1 MLTYNMDVTPESVWK
16 RTTPSEAELAQ
27 PYYCTEAGV
36 FYAQQHFSTART
48 DKESYILFYTLR
60 GAGLIEQGESHVVLG
75 TGQALL
81 LNCRTPQS
89 YCTAPGQS
97 CWHHYWVH
105 LDGAGV
111 VAMEPLLLAG
121 KKLTPVQI
129 TGAKM
134 QELFETILGQME
146 RGNVDSMVQIGLA
159 LHGMLALCARSILAE
174 AETTSTRQVILQ
186 AAETLDNQREES
198 IEGQIRECTAY
209 AEKNGITIVKH
220 YIDRAISAKTDNRPE
235 FQQMIKDS
243 DKKLFDIV
251 LVWKLDRF
259 ARNRYDSAR
268 YKTQL
273 KKNGVKLMSATE
285 IISEGPEGIILE
297 SVLEGYAE
305 YYSADLS
312 EKVIRGMTENALKGK
327 FTGGAI
333 PFGYIINADHRFEID
348 PLTAPFV
355 AETFQRYNDGQ
366 TMREIRDWL
375 NEKGVKNQR
384 GGLMTFNTIQ
394 HMLNN
399 RRYIG
404 ELKYRNVLIPDAI
417 LSIVSAELFNDVQEK
432 MLKNKKAPAR
442 RKAEDDS
449 LLTTKLFCGYCGALM
464 FGESGTSR
472 TGEVHRYYKCA
483 TAKKHKGCK
492 KKTVRKQWLEDLVVN
507 QTMQLVK
514 DDAAMESI
522 IAKVMELQ
530 NKENTNIP
538 LYEKQLRDA
547 ESGIQN
553 MLNAIQAGILT
564 SSTKERLEQLEETKR
579 ELEARIAEEKLAKPK
594 VTEEFIRFWLLR
606 FRKLDMSLK
615 DQRQAL
621 VDTFI
626 NAIYLYDDKVLIT
639 FNYKEGTQTVT
650 FGEATEVAS
659 EGNGSDLDC
668 FTAPRTAAQVMCSSP
683 FYLFYRI
690 HLAKAAQCLIIE
702 AVPRC
707 ARVRLGCIG

>member
-1 MLTYNMDVTPESVWK
+1 MTAVI
-16 RTTPSEAELAQ
+16 
-27 PYYCTEAGV
+27 
-36 FYAQQHFSTART
+36 YARYS
-48 DKESYILFYTLR
+48 S
-60 GAGLIEQGESHVVLG
+60 
-75 TGQALL
+75 
-81 LNCRTPQS
+81 
-89 YCTAPGQS
+89 
-97 CWHHYWVH
+97 
-105 LDGAGV
+105 
-111 VAMEPLLLAG
+111 
-121 KKLTPVQI
+121 
-129 TGAKM
+129 
-134 QELFETILGQME
+134 
-146 RGNVDSMVQIGLA
+146 
-159 LHGMLALCARSILAE
+159 
-174 AETTSTRQVILQ
+174 
-186 AAETLDNQREES
+186 DNQREES

-305 YYSADLS
+305 YYSADLA
-312 EKVIRGMTENALKGK
+312 EKVVRGQTENILKGRCN
-327 FTGGAI
+327 GGRGT
-333 PFGYIINADHRFEID
+333 FGYTLDSERKFHID
-348 PLTAPFV
+348 PLTSPFV
-355 AETFQRYNDGQ
+355 LESFKKYNEGS
-366 TMREIRDWL
+366 TMKEIRDWL
-375 NEKGVKNQR
+375 NENGIKNPV
-384 GGLMTFNTIQ
+384 GGAFTYNSVE
-394 HMLNN
+394 HMLKN

-404 ELKYRNVLIPDAI
+404 ELKFRDVVVPDAI
-417 LSIVSAELFNDVQEK
+417 PPIIPLELFEDVQEK
-432 MLKNKKAPAR
+432 IAKNKKAPAR
-442 RKAEDDS
+442 RKAEDDY

-650 FGEATEVAS
+650 FGEAAEAAS
-659 EGNGSDLDC
+659 KGNGSDLDC
-668 FTAPRTAAQVMCSSP
+668 FTAPRKTSTRCVLVFLFVCTMEGARTGRRRAAPQAISPVGCCLARGSHPIGMSNVEAVRECREIERFHGFFVFSAWHAGSFAPRPKTAP
-683 FYLFYRI
+683 FPEKQHNPREHFRTKTAGKRSRGLLFYSALLCRAGFEARRFYAFTSRFCSRRYASAKI
-690 HLAKAAQCLIIE
+690 AASQSTQLKKNSAYWPASMSVLRLAFMPA
-702 AVPRC
+702 
-707 ARVRLGCIG
+707 CIRA